1 MGDDCKAAGCAS
13 SVPEAIVTRRRDGL
27 PRNAALDRAYVC
39 PILGADWERR
49 SAARCGQKRSDAIT
63 GARSM
68 GLTCGNVPELG
79 ALFACALSC
88 GPGCRGFES
97 PRSPHRK
104 PRSSSAGFTGPP
116 CGLRPAGQL
125 AGGAQHELAP
135 VARWDELVL
144 LPVLHSPDAQRV
156 DLIRHAR
163 VPPRVRDCLAA

>member
-104 PRSSSAGFTGPP
+104 PRSSSAGFTG
-116 CGLRPAGQL
+116 
-125 AGGAQHELAP
+125 AQYELAP